1 MRKIILAS
9 VAVAALFPATAM
21 AKHQCDRSDTGQI
34 VGTVAG
40 AGVGAGV
47 GTAIA
52 GRGDNTEGAIIGGV
66 IGAVVGNRV
75 GNGIDKNNRC
85 DRAYG
90 YYDQDGSWHATGVSA
105 RDARGYYDRDQRW
118 VEGTPTGYYSN
129 GRWVAISSDSSA
141 AGYSDSNGDWVPA
154 SVTGYYDR
162 DGNWKSRPASGY
174 YDERGRWVAGPVR
187 GHYDS
192 RGRWMEEDPRYER
205 GSDWATVDQPGYY
218 DTNGRWV
225 AGTSHGYYDGRGK
238 WVSIGQQQSQSNRYP
253 YNLGAM
259 PYSVDARIDW
269 LNSYVD
275 SAGSDRRLG
284 SGQARMFR
292 QELGMIERQ
301 KSQFQRSGGRFTRM
315 EEQNI
320 SSRLDRLS
328 RRMNVQSYMA
338 NR

>member
-1 MRKIILAS
+1 MRKMILAS
-9 VAVAALFPATAM
+9 VAVAALFPVTAM
-21 AKHQCDRSDTGQI
+21 AKHPCDRSNTGQV

-90 YYDQDGSWHATGVSA
+90 YYDNDGSWHATGVSA
-105 RDARGYYDRDQRW
+105 RDARGYYDRDNRW

-129 GRWVAISSDSSA
+129 GRWIAVSNDSSA
-141 AGYSDSNGDWVPA
+141 AGYTDSNGDWVPA

-174 YDERGRWVAGPVR
+174 YDARGRWVAGPVR
-187 GHYDS
+187 GSYDA
-192 RGRWMEEDPRYER
+192 RGRWVNEDPNYSR
-205 GSDWATVDQPGYY
+205 GSDWSSVDLPGYY
-218 DTNGRWV
+218 DQNGRWV
-225 AGTSHGYYDGRGK
+225 AGTTRGYYDARGR
-238 WVSIGQQQSQSNRYP
+238 WVSLGGNDRSDRYP

-269 LNSYVD
+269 LNRYVD
-275 SAGSDRRLG
+275 RADSDRKYRRG
-284 SGQARMFR
+284 DIRMYR
-292 QELGMIERQ
+292 QELGMIDRQ
-301 KSQFQRSGGRFTRM
+301 KSQFERSGGRFTRM

-320 SSRLDRLS
+320 STRLDRLS

-338 NR
+338 TR